1 VGTVPKSVYKIPT
14 SLNRSFLDHEVTLSG
29 GGFQAKPLPMKVLL
43 FWAASILTLFWV
55 TGSSFVASA
64 DWWIIVLV
72 VIWWLLATAFLGQYS
87 KTKEMKYMSVPA
99 LLAYVPLAARRVLT
113 RKSSNP
119 SAFYS
124 VVGIDDISE
133 TGLITYADGTYG
145 QGYLVVG
152 SASILLFEED
162 RKAILNRVDSYWRKV
177 DTTCEYNTVT
187 TKEPQRVY
195 HQIANLERRNLALDV
210 RDPELKELMD
220 EQYDILKD
228 YVGKQF
234 KSIHQY
240 LLLKADNME
249 ALRRAHTLLQSEVE
263 GSSLMI
269 KGCTMLNGAEVTEMF
284 AVLYN
289 GGERLERAAA

>member
-1 VGTVPKSVYKIPT
+1 MPKSVYKIPT
-14 SLNRSFLDHEVTLSG
+14 SIARSFLDHEVALSG

-55 TGSSFVASA
+55 ASSTFVASA
-64 DWWIIVLV
+64 AWWLIALV
-72 VIWWLLATAFLGQYS
+72 VIWWLATTAFLGQYS

-99 LLAYVPLAARRVLT
+99 LLAYVPVTARRVLT
-113 RKSSNP
+113 RKSTNP

-124 VVGIDDISE
+124 VVGIDSINE
-133 TGLITYADGTYG
+133 TGLIKYADGTYG

-162 RKAILNRVDSYWRKV
+162 RKAILNRVDSFWRKV
-177 DTTCEYNTVT
+177 DTSCEYTWVT

-195 HQIANLERRNLALDV
+195 HQIANLERRNLAMET
-210 RDPELKELMD
+210 RDPELKELLD

-228 YVGKQF
+228 YVGDQF

-240 LLLKADNME
+240 LLLKGDSLE
-249 ALRRAHTLLQSEVE
+249 ALRRAHTVLQAEVE
-263 GSSLMI
+263 TSSLMI

-284 AVLYN
+284 TVLYK
-289 GGERLERAAA
+289 GKHG

>member
-1 VGTVPKSVYKIPT
+1 MPKSVYKIPT
-14 SLNRSFLDHEVTLSG
+14 SIARSFLDHEIALSG
-29 GGFQAKPLPMKVLL
+29 GGFQAKPVPMKVLL

-55 TGSSFVASA
+55 ASSTFVASA
-64 DWWIIVLV
+64 AWWLIVLV
-72 VIWWLLATAFLGQYS
+72 VVWWLATTAFLGQYS

-99 LLAYVPLAARRVLT
+99 LLAYVPVTARRVLT
-113 RKSSNP
+113 RKSTNP

-124 VVGIDDISE
+124 VVGIDSINE
-133 TGLITYADGTYG
+133 TGLIKYADGTYG

-162 RKAILNRVDSYWRKV
+162 RKAILNRVDSFWRKV
-177 DTTCEYNTVT
+177 DTSCEYTWVT

-195 HQIANLERRNLALDV
+195 HQIANLERRNLAMET
-210 RDPELKELMD
+210 RDPELKELLD

-228 YVGKQF
+228 YVGDQF

-240 LLLKADNME
+240 LLLKGDSLE
-249 ALRRAHTLLQSEVE
+249 ALRRAHSVLQAEVE
-263 GSSLMI
+263 TSSLMI

-284 AVLYN
+284 TVLYK
-289 GGERLERAAA
+289 GKHG